1 MLYRI
6 IAVFALF
13 FFTACGGS
21 GGPNSLEPQTRK
33 SANTFDSSTPFDPGR
48 PLSDADAQMQQG
60 ADAQGVPLKIVK
72 IGLLVPLTG
81 EASAVGTALMDSATL
96 ALMDKYGYTETN
108 NIKVKV
114 VLVPKDTG
122 GTPAGAAAAAQAVL
136 ASGAQLIVGPLFSQN
151 VAAVAPIAKQYGVN
165 VLTFSNNPQVAGD
178 NVFVFGFQVDQ
189 QVKRILNYALNRN
202 LSRVALL
209 GPNNAYGT
217 SVQQSATE
225 LMQASGLTLAN
236 EQYYNPVTNASA
248 EIDKLAAHNAQSPVD
263 SVLVPEGGQKL
274 EMVVR
279 SLRERG
285 ISQPN
290 VRFLGTGLWDEPT
303 ILRSGTLAGGWF
315 ASSPPDRFAAY
326 ERRFRD
332 YFGYAPPRISALA
345 YDAMA
350 LAASLAMA
358 QHDTNFST
366 QMLTD
371 PVGYNGPVNGIFRCH
386 TNGICERGLAVMEVT
401 GKGTAK
407 IIDNAP
413 RAF

>member
-6 IAVFALF
+6 LAVTALF
-13 FFTACGGS
+13 FFTACGGGMDS
-21 GGPNSLEPQTRK
+21 QDRK
-33 SANTFDSSTPFDPGR
+33 SANATFPSTTPYDPGR
-48 PLSDADAQMQQG
+48 AYPGSPQPDVEQG
-60 ADAQGVPLKIVK
+60 TVPGEAPLKTIK

-81 EASAVGTALMDSATL
+81 QASDAGMALLDAATL
-96 ALMDKYGYTETN
+96 ALMDKYGYTETDSL
-108 NIKVKV
+108 KVKI
-114 VLVPKDTG
+114 VLVPKDTQ

-136 ASGAQLIVGPLFSQN
+136 TSGAQLIVGPLFSQN
-151 VAAVAPIAKQYGVN
+151 VASVASIAKQHGVN
-165 VLTFSNNPQVAGD
+165 VLTFSNNPEVAGD

-202 LSRVALL
+202 LTKIALL
-209 GPNNAYGT
+209 SPSNAYGT

-225 LMQASGLTLAN
+225 LMQSSNIALMQ
-236 EQYYNPVTNASA
+236 EQYYNPVSNASV
-248 EIDKLAAHNAQSPVD
+248 EIGKLAAFNATTPLD
-263 SVLVPEGGQKL
+263 AVLVPEGGQKL
-274 EMVVR
+274 EMLVR
-279 SLRERG
+279 SLSERG

-290 VRFLGTGLWDEPT
+290 MRFLGTGLWDEPS

-350 LAASLAMA
+350 LAASLGMA
-358 QHDTNFST
+358 AHDANFSEEA
-366 QMLTD
+366 LTD

-386 TNGICERGLAVMEVT
+386 GNGICERGLAVLEVT
-401 GKGTAK
+401 GTGSAK
-407 IIDNAP
+407 VIDPAP
-413 RAF
+413 KAF

>member
-6 IAVFALF
+6 LAVAALF
-13 FFTACGGS
+13 FFTACGG
-21 GGPNSLEPQTRK
+21 GPRDLDRK
-33 SANTFDSSTPFDPGR
+33 TANGTFSSTTPFEPGR
-48 PLSDADAQMQQG
+48 SYPGSPAPVTEGKEPAK
-60 ADAQGVPLKIVK
+60 VPMKIVK
-72 IGLLVPLTG
+72 IGLLVPLSG
-81 EASAVGTALMDSATL
+81 QASGAGSALFDAATL
-96 ALMDKYGYTETN
+96 ALMDKYGYTETDQLN
-108 NIKVKV
+108 VKV
-114 VLVPKDTG
+114 VLVPKDTQ
-122 GTPAGAAAAAQAVL
+122 GTPSGAAAAAQSVL

-151 VAAVAPIAKQYGVN
+151 VASVAPIAKQYGVN
-165 VLTFSNNPQVAGD
+165 VLTFSNNPKVAGD
-178 NVFVFGFQVDQ
+178 NVFVFGFQAEH

-202 LSRVALL
+202 LNKVALL
-209 GPNNAYGT
+209 SPNNAYGT

-225 LMQASGLTLAN
+225 VMRASNIALAN
-236 EQYYNPVTNASA
+236 EQYYNPVSNAST
-248 EIDKLAAHNAQSPVD
+248 EIEALTRFNAQAPLNA
-263 SVLVPEGGQKL
+263 VLIPEGGQKL
-274 EMVVR
+274 EMLVR

-290 VRFLGTGLWDEPT
+290 VRFLGTGLWDEPN
-303 ILRSGTLAGGWF
+303 ILRSGTLVGGWF

-358 QHDTNFST
+358 GHDANFSEAA
-366 QMLTD
+366 LTD
-371 PVGYNGPVNGIFRCH
+371 PVGYNGPVNGVFRCDH
-386 TNGICERGLAVMEVT
+386 SGICERALAVLEVT

-407 IIDNAP
+407 VIDPAP